1 MRPSISATKRSQ
13 SPIPH
18 ALMIMHP
25 RVGDCSARSASRT
38 TAWYHSGKS
47 SARVTLSACIGEE
60 SFPGLDRL
68 AAHAPQRGLTR
79 KHVKQIARYR
89 PGDAQP
95 QNRRDP
101 CGRERLHAQIVRLRR
116 AAFDA
121 WNRRFVRLMQAL
133 RADRQQHE
141 ETKPPKDQI

>member
-68 AAHAPQRGLTR
+68 AAHAPQRGLTW
-79 KHVKQIARYR
+79 KHVEQIARDG
-89 PGDAQP
+89 PGDAKP
-95 QNRRDP
+95 QNRRD
-101 CGRERLHAQIVRLRR
+101 RLHAQIVRLRR

-121 WNRRFVRLMQAL
+121 WNRRFVRFMQAL

-141 ETKPPKDQI
+141 ETKPPKDQING